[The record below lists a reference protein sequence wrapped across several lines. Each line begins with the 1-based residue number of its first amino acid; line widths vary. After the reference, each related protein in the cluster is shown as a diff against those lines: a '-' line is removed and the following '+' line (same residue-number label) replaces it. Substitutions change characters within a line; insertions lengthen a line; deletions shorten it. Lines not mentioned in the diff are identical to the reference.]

1 MTPRERRVLRW
12 LLWIGAAIAGV
23 GLASAH
29 WIGVVIGGA
38 FVGLLA
44 RTVPRGVLAGAAFGL
59 FVWLVFAGTIIVD
72 GAWEPFLATGGFVAL
87 SAAIAVALGAFG
99 GLARGL
105 R

>member
-12 LLWIGAAIAGV
+12 LLWIGAAVAGV

-29 WIGVVIGGA
+29 WIGIVAGGA
-38 FVGLLA
+38 FVGLPA

-59 FVWLVFAGTIIVD
+59 FVWVIFAGTMALD
-72 GAWEPFLATGGFVAL
+72 GVWEPFTATGGFVAL
-87 SAAIAVALGAFG
+87 SAAIAVGLGAFG